1 MSKNLITPN
10 MAKFATFIFSWGRP
24 DFDSTYKLLR
34 KCGYTGRIVFLCDD
48 LDDKHMGYIEKYGND
63 NVYVFSKY
71 RYARKCDPMNNFGKL
86 ESTLYVENAM
96 FDIASELGI
105 DYFCSM
111 CDDYYYFGHR
121 GEKGAKRTSRLDDV
135 FYLFVEYLINTPI
148 KCLAFSQGGDNMSGY
163 SKDRLCKRK
172 VMNSFICKTDRRFEF
187 YGSMNDDV
195 NMYVQNGIRGD
206 IFLTYLGFQLDQKD
220 SQSEEGG
227 LTNLYVKYGTYVK
240 SFYTVMLSPSSVVIR
255 LMGETST
262 RLHHQIKYQNTVP
275 CIISEEYK
283 K

>member
-10 MAKFATFIFSWGRP
+10 MDKFATFIFSWGRP

-34 KCGYTGRIVFLCDD
+34 KCGYTGRVVFLCDD
-48 LDDKHMGYIEKYGND
+48 LDDKHMGYIEKYGNE

-96 FDIASELGI
+96 FDIANELGI

-135 FYLFVEYLINTPI
+135 FYFFVEYLINTPI
-148 KCLAFSQGGDNMSGY
+148 KCLAFSQGGDNMNGY

-206 IFLTYLGFQLDQKD
+206 IFLTYLGFQLDEKRL
-220 SQSEEGG
+220 SVGRRW
-227 LTNLYVKYGTYVK
+227 TY
-240 SFYTVMLSPSSVVIR
+240 
-255 LMGETST
+255 
-262 RLHHQIKYQNTVP
+262 
-275 CIISEEYK
+275 
-283 K
+283 